1 MHSLSYDPQEVSTLD
16 TCHQSYL
23 IRKKRRFRT
32 RTRMSDSVKNP
43 PRTRILIL
51 EEHPLLRHGI
61 GDYLKPL
68 ATSSRGSLRYA
79 THQENEPVMEM
90 SDLFVA
96 VAAPSAFAERP
107 FGLATNHSSSA

>member
-1 MHSLSYDPQEVSTLD
+1 
-16 TCHQSYL
+16 
-23 IRKKRRFRT
+23 
-32 RTRMSDSVKNP
+32 MSPTGSKAV
-43 PRTRILIL
+43 RTRIFVL
-51 EEHPLLRHGI
+51 EEQPLLRHGI

-90 SDLFVA
+90 PDLFVA

-107 FGLATNHSSSA
+107 FGLATNHSFST